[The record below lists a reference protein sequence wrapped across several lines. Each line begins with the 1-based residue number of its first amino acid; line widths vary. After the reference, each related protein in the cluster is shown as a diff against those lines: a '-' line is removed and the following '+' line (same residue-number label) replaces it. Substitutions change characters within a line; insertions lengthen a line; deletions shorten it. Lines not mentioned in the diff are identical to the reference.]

1 MTRAPAQARYP
12 LSGAYAGLLNH
23 RRLVVACFL
32 GWFLDAFDQVTLIL
46 VLPEIARSFRVSLT
60 AMGLVLTVQSVGRM
74 IGNTSWGWLADRY
87 GRKLTFMV
95 GVIWF
100 AVFSGLSGLAWSYTA
115 LLAIQLLFGMGFGG
129 EWTAS
134 AALLMETVPER
145 SRAAASSLMMM
156 GYEFGFFAAAGL
168 QALLLAALGWR
179 AMFFIG
185 IAPALLAIFI
195 RVGISESPVWLG
207 RQRARATDRTDGRRP
222 ARARLV
228 LGFATIQA
236 CAFMLLVQFD
246 TASIYSFYP
255 TVLKTA
261 HHFDATFVFYA
272 IATYSA
278 GSILGKLLGGWLST
292 RFGQRVTLMLYLAIT
307 VAFIVPFVSGA
318 STTLLLGS
326 AFLVGG
332 ASSGM
337 FALVPDYLAIRFA
350 SDVRS
355 FGMGVAYAVAAFGA
369 AISGYVVPALGGV
382 TGLETAIAA
391 LAIGASVV
399 VAAIIVREP
408 AELPGLH
415 MREAAG

>member
-1 MTRAPAQARYP
+1 MQTGRGPAAA
-12 LSGAYAGLLNH
+12 GAYAGLLDH
-23 RRLVVACFL
+23 RKLVIACFL

-46 VLPEIARSFRVSLT
+46 LLPEIARSFRVTLT
-60 AMGLVLTVQSVGRM
+60 AMGLVLTLQSVGRM
-74 IGNTSWGWLADRY
+74 VGNTAWGWLADRY
-87 GRKLTFMV
+87 GRKLTFMA

-100 AVFSGLSGLAWSYTA
+100 AAFSGLSGLAWSYTA

-156 GYEFGFFAAAGL
+156 GYEFGFFAASGV
-168 QALLLAALGWR
+168 QALLLSSLGWR
-179 AMFFIG
+179 AMFFVG
-185 IAPALLAIFI
+185 VAPALLAIFI
-195 RVGISESPVWLG
+195 RVGIQESPVWLARRQASAADRRAGTPAG
-207 RQRARATDRTDGRRP
+207 RGR
-222 ARARLV
+222 L
-228 LGFATIQA
+228 LIGFATLQA

-255 TVLKTA
+255 TLLKTA
-261 HHFDATFVFYA
+261 HHAGPAFVFYA
-272 IATYSA
+272 IATYSI

-292 RFGQRVTLMLYLAIT
+292 RFGQRATLLLYLAVT
-307 VAFIVPFVSGA
+307 VAFVVPFVSGA
-318 STTLLLGS
+318 TVPVLLGS

-355 FGMGVAYAVAAFGA
+355 FGMGIAYAVASFGA
-369 AISGYVVPALGGV
+369 AVSGYVVPALGAA
-382 TGLETAIAA
+382 TGLATAIAA
-391 LAIGASVV
+391 LAIGSSVV
-399 VAAIIVREP
+399 VAAIVVREP
-408 AELPGLH
+408 ARLPGLH
-415 MREAAG
+415 MREAPG

>member
-1 MTRAPAQARYP
+1 MQPPQRRPDRAA
-12 LSGAYAGLLNH
+12 GAYAALLGH
-23 RRLVVACFL
+23 RRLVLACFL

-46 VLPEIARSFRVSLT
+46 LLPELAHSFGVSLT
-60 AMGLVLTVQSVGRM
+60 AIGLVLTVQSVGRM
-74 IGNTSWGWLADRY
+74 VGNTSWGWLADRY
-87 GRKLTFMV
+87 GRKLTFMA

-100 AVFSGLSGLAWSYTA
+100 AVFSGLSGLAWSYAA
-115 LLAIQLLFGMGFGG
+115 LMVIQLLFGMGFGG

-156 GYEFGFFAAAGL
+156 GYEFGFFAASGV
-168 QALLLAALGWR
+168 QALLLPFLGWR
-179 AMFFIG
+179 AMFLIG
-185 IAPALLAIFI
+185 VVPALLAIFI
-195 RVGISESPVWLG
+195 RVGIDESPVWLARQEAQARTGAPGKAAKRG
-207 RQRARATDRTDGRRP
+207 R
-222 ARARLV
+222 LL
-228 LGFATIQA
+228 LGFATVQA

-255 TVLKTA
+255 TVLKTT
-261 HHFDATFVFYA
+261 HHLGPTFVFYA
-272 IATYSA
+272 IATYSI
-278 GSILGKLLGGWLST
+278 GSIGGKLLGGWLST
-292 RFGQRVTLMLYLAIT
+292 RFGQRATLMLYLLIT

-318 STTLLLGS
+318 TAPVLLGS

-337 FALVPDYLAIRFA
+337 FALVPDYLAIRFS

-369 AISGYVVPALGGV
+369 AVSGYVVPALGHAA
-382 TGLETAIAA
+382 GLEFAIAA
-391 LAIGASVV
+391 LAIGASVL
-399 VAAIIVREP
+399 VAAIIAREP

-415 MREAAG
+415 MREAPT